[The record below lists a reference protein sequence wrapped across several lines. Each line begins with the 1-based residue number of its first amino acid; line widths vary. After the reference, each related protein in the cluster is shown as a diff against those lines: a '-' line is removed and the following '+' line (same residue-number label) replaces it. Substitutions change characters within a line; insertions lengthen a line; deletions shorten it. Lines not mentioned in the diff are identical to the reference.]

1 LESAVVVVAVL
12 GNASQEDQVVVVGA
26 LTTLSSEPDPS
37 AAGAVAGAMFSVAE
51 LDAPPV
57 VIELPAAEIAVAKVS
72 DTAGATFGARG
83 SEVTFPG
90 ALSGPA
96 NVKMVG
102 YAGNPFPSAGNVKA
116 GVLEVDVGRKVE
128 NLPEPINIS
137 LPLQNGNGT
146 NGTNGTTDEE
156 ISCAWWSE
164 EDRKW
169 KNEGCE
175 TIIPLFPNQSLV
187 CACTH
192 LTVFSAKPASYFWEV
207 VELIKTALMCSNIGI
222 LAVAFEALFKGGD
235 AAAQFVFTSRR
246 MSISVALW
254 CFCVALVFAASIR
267 DSKLQVHD
275 VRSHIYFRPPEE
287 KPDMPSRLQKIC
299 ACVKKGF
306 EKCRTFLEELYGSP
320 KEKAKEVAMEF
331 AHKLKDKVIPWLKK
345 ACTPSCLKNDVEVPE
360 VPEDAER
367 GQDAMR
373 AAANAVKAANR
384 MKGLVDQAKAFAEEG
399 ATGATGARCE
409 YVWGNEK
416 PASMNEGDP
425 VPLPIVKKAVAEG
438 LMAMGDDKG
447 FVRDEAFG
455 PYTWTVEKKTEEESE
470 EEELPW
476 KEWSAGVLLAHLM
489 FKHHPLL
496 RLCFPSEKTEA
507 QMDGLLFGMTVI
519 GSQFLSALFFETAG
533 IAPPECDSNTPDPR
547 LQIVVGF
554 LSANF
559 KALVAFSVLKVL
571 SRDIVYVST
580 KVEKERRL
588 NWWTMKDRF
597 GKLFALF
604 YIAFCAFYV
613 ACFCAIVPD
622 ETYLAFEKTSTTALL
637 MIIVLKPGGPVLIQW
652 GLLIL
657 KRRVDNPYLQRKL
670 DERLPDLTDFSFE
683 TKFRKAREKLLEPHH
698 WLDMNRRAASPLAS
712 IVPAQ
717 GQDELESSKKKK
729 KSPKKRAFTYVEVT
743 EEQKAEFKEAFSVF
757 DNDGDGTITIEEL
770 GTVLRMLGQT
780 PTEAEL
786 QDMINEVDAD
796 GNGVIDFPEFCQLMA
811 RKMKDKDP
819 EEELIEACRVF
830 DRDGSGAISAAEI
843 RDVMTNLGKKLTDE
857 EIDEMIRAAD
867 IDGDGQ
873 IDYEEFVKMMT
884 VNKKSVSKSWTE
896 LPDATP
902 VQDDPGKGSTMDTT
916 LDTTADSDTHKVNL
930 AATVDFDLTP
940 FVSDTVVP
948 ERSKSVTDLDL
959 PSPTK
964 RAIGQLVRDAQVQD
978 QAESSSPVKDN
989 LPKPEERAAVVK
1001 RYVFD

>member
-1 LESAVVVVAVL
+1 
-12 GNASQEDQVVVVGA
+12 
-26 LTTLSSEPDPS
+26 
-37 AAGAVAGAMFSVAE
+37 
-51 LDAPPV
+51 
-57 VIELPAAEIAVAKVS
+57 
-72 DTAGATFGARG
+72 
-83 SEVTFPG
+83 
-90 ALSGPA
+90 
-96 NVKMVG
+96 
-102 YAGNPFPSAGNVKA
+102 
-116 GVLEVDVGRKVE
+116 
-128 NLPEPINIS
+128 
-137 LPLQNGNGT
+137 
-146 NGTNGTTDEE
+146 
-156 ISCAWWSE
+156 
-164 EDRKW
+164 
-169 KNEGCE
+169 
-175 TIIPLFPNQSLV
+175 
-187 CACTH
+187 
-192 LTVFSAKPASYFWEV
+192 
-207 VELIKTALMCSNIGI
+207 
-222 LAVAFEALFKGGD
+222 
-235 AAAQFVFTSRR
+235 
-246 MSISVALW
+246 
-254 CFCVALVFAASIR
+254 
-267 DSKLQVHD
+267 
-275 VRSHIYFRPPEE
+275 
-287 KPDMPSRLQKIC
+287 
-299 ACVKKGF
+299 
-306 EKCRTFLEELYGSP
+306 
-320 KEKAKEVAMEF
+320 
-331 AHKLKDKVIPWLKK
+331 
-345 ACTPSCLKNDVEVPE
+345 
-360 VPEDAER
+360 
-367 GQDAMR
+367 
-373 AAANAVKAANR
+373 
-384 MKGLVDQAKAFAEEG
+384 
-399 ATGATGARCE
+399 
-409 YVWGNEK
+409 
-416 PASMNEGDP
+416 
-425 VPLPIVKKAVAEG
+425 
-438 LMAMGDDKG
+438 MAMGDDKG

-455 PYTWTVEKKTEEESE
+455 PYTWTVEKKKTPA
-470 EEELPW
+470 EELPW
-476 KEWSAGVLLAHLM
+476 KEWSEGVLLAHLV

-604 YIAFCAFYV
+604 YIGFCAFYV
-613 ACFCAIVPD
+613 ACFCAMVPD
-622 ETYLAFEKTSTTALL
+622 ETYLAFEKTSTTALF

-683 TKFRKAREKLLEPHH
+683 TKFGKAREKLLEPHH

-717 GQDELESSKKKK
+717 GQDVPESSKKKK
-729 KSPKKRAFTYVEVT
+729 KSPKKQAFTYVEVT

-780 PTEAEL
+780 PTQAEL

-811 RKMKDKDP
+811 RKMNDKDP

-867 IDGDGQ
+867 VDGDGQ
-873 IDYEEFVKMMT
+873 IDYEEFVEMMMG
-884 VNKKSVSKSWTE
+884 NKKSVSKSST
-896 LPDATP
+896 TP
-902 VQDDPGKGSTMDTT
+902 VKDDPGKGSTMDTT

-930 AATVDFDLTP
+930 AADADFDLTP
-940 FVSDTVVP
+940 FVSDTVGPAQEQDAP
-948 ERSKSVTDLDL
+948 EDEQDE
-959 PSPTK
+959 
-964 RAIGQLVRDAQVQD
+964 QDEQVQD
-978 QAESSSPVKDN
+978 KAESSSPVNDN